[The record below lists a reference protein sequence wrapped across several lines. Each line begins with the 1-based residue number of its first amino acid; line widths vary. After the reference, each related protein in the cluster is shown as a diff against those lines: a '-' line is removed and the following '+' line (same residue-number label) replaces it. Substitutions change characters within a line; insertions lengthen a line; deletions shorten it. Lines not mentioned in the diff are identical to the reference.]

1 MSVNDRTGLEE
12 LDEQQCWEL
21 ASQRSIGR
29 LAVSVG
35 NKPDVFPVN
44 YVVHDG
50 TIIVKTSAGLKLAAA
65 TIGPGVA
72 FEVDALDEQTHT
84 GWSVVFRGV
93 ATEIEAL
100 DDILEAES
108 LGIQTWADSDKRR
121 FLRITP
127 SVITGRRIPT

>member
-12 LDEQQCWEL
+12 IDENQCWSL
-21 ASQRSIGR
+21 ASRQSIGR
-29 LAVSVG
+29 LAVAIG

-44 YVVHDG
+44 FVIHDG
-50 TIIVKTSAGLKLAAA
+50 SIIVKTSAGLKLAAA

-72 FEVDALDEQTHT
+72 FEVDALDEESHT

-100 DDILEAES
+100 DDIIEAEN
-108 LGIQTWADSDKRR
+108 LGIDTWADSDKRR

-127 SVITGRRIPT
+127 TAITGRRVPT

>member
-100 DDILEAES
+100 DDIIEAES

>member
-12 LDEQQCWEL
+12 LDEEQCWTL
-21 ASQRSIGR
+21 AGQKSIGR
-29 LAVSVG
+29 LAVAIG
-35 NKPDVFPVN
+35 NKPDIFPVN
-44 YVVHDG
+44 YVVHDRS
-50 TIIVKTSAGLKLAAA
+50 IVVKTAAGLKLAAA

-72 FEVDALDEQTHT
+72 FEVDAFDEESHT

-100 DDILEAES
+100 EDIIEAES
-108 LGIQTWADSDKRR
+108 LGIDTWADSDKRR

-127 SVITGRRIPT
+127 SAITGRRVPS

>member
-44 YVVHDG
+44 FVVHEG
-50 TIIVKTSAGLKLAAA
+50 SIIVKTSAGLKLAAA

-100 DDILEAES
+100 DDIIEAES

-127 SVITGRRIPT
+127 SVITGRRVPT

>member
-12 LDEQQCWEL
+12 LDEEQCWAL

-44 YVVHDG
+44 YVIHERSIV
-50 TIIVKTSAGLKLAAA
+50 VKTSAGLKLAAA

-84 GWSVVFRGV
+84 GWSVVFRGA
-93 ATEIEAL
+93 ATEIETL

-108 LGIQTWADSDKRR
+108 LGIETWADSDKRR

-127 SVITGRRIPT
+127 TAISGRRIPS

>member
-1 MSVNDRTGLEE
+1 M
-12 LDEQQCWEL
+12 
-21 ASQRSIGR
+21 
-29 LAVSVG
+29 G

-44 YVVHDG
+44 YVVHED

-100 DDILEAES
+100 DDIIEAES

>member
-44 YVVHDG
+44 YVVHEG

-100 DDILEAES
+100 DDIIEAES